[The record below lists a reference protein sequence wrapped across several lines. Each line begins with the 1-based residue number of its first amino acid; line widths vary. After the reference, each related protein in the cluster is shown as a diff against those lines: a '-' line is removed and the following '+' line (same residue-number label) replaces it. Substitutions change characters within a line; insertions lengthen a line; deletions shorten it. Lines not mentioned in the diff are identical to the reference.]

1 MYNRKDNIQTRW
13 ISFENPTGAVGNG
26 GMTNKGMKGNAYETI
41 KPHES
46 KTLCDY
52 DGCGVI
58 NRIWMT
64 LGALDPSF
72 PPGSPAA
79 AVSPKAL
86 RSLRIDMYWDGAATP
101 AVSAPLGDFFGTA
114 LSIRRPFESALFS
127 DPEGNSFNSYVKMP
141 FRKNAR
147 IVVTNDGDAP
157 ATIVMYYKISISL
170 MESHSD
176 DMLYFHTH
184 WNRETPD
191 LYSDYTILPE
201 ISGNG
206 RYLGANI
213 GICVDNCY
221 KYSWWGEGEV
231 KIYIDGDTTHPTLVG
246 TGAED
251 YPGSGYG
258 IGVFA
263 HRFQG
268 CTYND
273 GGMTAM
279 YRYHIEDPVY
289 FHSACRVTIQQL
301 GSAPKTQILEIMESG
316 AQIENVVGM
325 QVSDNSIYRFLDDD
339 TYSVHSDI
347 FADGDYF
354 VYRRVDDWSSTA
366 YFYLDS
372 AEKVTPKL
380 QDVAVR
386 TDKCADA
393 RVKIRDERF
402 NSNND

>member
-1 MYNRKDNIQTRW
+1 MYHKREDIQTRW

-26 GMTNKGMKGNAYETI
+26 GKTNKGMKGNAYETI

-46 KTLCDY
+46 KTLCDF

-72 PPGSPAA
+72 APGSPAQ
-79 AVSPKAL
+79 AVTPKML
-86 RSLRIDMYWDGAATP
+86 RSLRIDMYWDGAETP

-127 DPEGNSFNSYVKMP
+127 DPEGNSFNSYIKMP

-147 IVVTNDGDAP
+147 IVITNESDAP
-157 ATIVMYYKISISL
+157 ATIVLYYKISISL
-170 MESHSD
+170 LESHGG
-176 DMLYFHTH
+176 DMLYFHTY

-191 LYSDYTILPE
+191 LQSDYTILPE
-201 ISGNG
+201 TNGNG

-213 GICVDNCY
+213 GICVDGRY
-221 KYSWWGEGEV
+221 RSWWGEGEV
-231 KIYIDGDTTHPTLVG
+231 KIYLDGDTAHPTLVG

-258 IGVFA
+258 LGVFC
-263 HRFQG
+263 HQFQG

-273 GGMTAM
+273 NGMSAF

-289 FHSACRVTIQQL
+289 FRSACRVTIQQL
-301 GSAPKTQILEIMESG
+301 GSAPKSTILEIMESG
-316 AQIENVVGM
+316 APIENVAGM
-325 QVSDNSIYRFLDDD
+325 IVSDNTIYRFLDDD
-339 TYSVHSDI
+339 THSVHDDI

-372 AEKVTPKL
+372 AARVTPGL
-380 QDVAVR
+380 QAVDIR
-386 TDKCADA
+386 VDKCAES
-393 RVKIRDERF
+393 RVEIKEQRF
-402 NSNND
+402 DSNAD